1 MRFWLILKLAAIGA
15 LSLVILIAL
24 FLVDGLIQSRQ
35 NYRAEATEAIGSSYA
50 SQQRLV
56 GPMLVQPYRQVI
68 SEDRIEDGV
77 KRVVQRTIESAYTT
91 FPTELTVKGEMKPS
105 LRRHGLYNVPVY
117 EFDGTITGHLDAP
130 APKLDGKVEFGLP
143 YLAFRV
149 TDARGIVGRPSVKV
163 NGNALPVEGA
173 GLTRIEQ
180 DNPVHPNAAA
190 GTNLRVLLPSP
201 DAVKQGIDFSVNL
214 ALAGT
219 QQLEI
224 VPVGDSNRFEIG
236 STWGEPLFAGQFLP
250 REREISAAG
259 FQARWDISSLAT
271 SAQQQTATSADHL
284 DAVSIALTQGVDAY
298 KLSDRAVKY
307 GILFVFVTFGGFFLF
322 ELAKKMLIHPVQY
335 LLVGACLTVF
345 FLLLLSLSEHVS
357 FGYAYLIATCACVGV
372 LTYYLVAV
380 LKSAVY
386 GLSFGSILAALYAA
400 IYGLLIS
407 EDNALLLG
415 SVLLFGLIAVAMI
428 GTRRVDWYQRTADLS
443 AKPEPPPHPFNAA
456 AAVGREG

>member
-24 FLVDGLIQSRQ
+24 FLVEVLIQNRQ
-35 NYRAEATEAIGSSYA
+35 SYRTQATEAIASSYA
-50 SQQRLV
+50 SEQRLV

-68 SEDRIEDGV
+68 SEDRVEDGV
-77 KRVVQRTIESAYTT
+77 KRVVQRTIESAYTS

-117 EFDGTITGHLDAP
+117 EFDGTITGHMDAP

-149 TDARGIVGRPSVKV
+149 KDARGIVGRPSVKV
-163 NGNALPVEGA
+163 NGTGLPVEGA
-173 GLTRIEQ
+173 GLTRMEQ
-180 DNPVHPNAAA
+180 DNPVHPSVVA
-190 GTNLRVLLPSP
+190 GSNLRVLLPSP
-201 DAVKQGIDFSVNL
+201 DAVKQGVDFSVDL

-224 VPVGDSNRFEIG
+224 VPIGDTNRFEIA
-236 STWGEPLFAGQFLP
+236 STWSEPLFAGQFLP

-259 FQARWDISSLAT
+259 FNARWDISSLAT
-271 SAQQQTATSADHL
+271 SAQQQTAVSADHL

-380 LKSAVY
+380 LNSTVY

-443 AKPEPPPHPFNAA
+443 AKPEPPPQPFS
-456 AAVGREG
+456 AVGGAG